1 MTSHKVLSLSSSRR
15 VRPFADQDSMSIFFF
30 FFMWNIW
37 FIDESCRFVTTFSF
51 TISLGMEWT
60 RMSRTRPEL
69 DQNSS
74 RTQAQPEQ
82 NPSKTR
88 AQLEHNSSRT
98 QAQLEQNS
106 SRTQAELKHNS
117 SRTWVELEQKSSR
130 TQAKTNMFQIFSL
143 DPCLTSF
150 FTTYEYSLTHELWKK
165 DQYRIE
171 LVSHSAESS
180 IALVNFVPS
189 HHMIYSFEAASVSSH
204 DELWKLARLTMCW
217 VGSRPSHMVFGL
229 YKKKYIQYYVYT

>member
-1 MTSHKVLSLSSSRR
+1 MGWHTFLHSWTFMHEELMTSHKVLSLSSSRR

-60 RMSRTRPEL
+60 WMSRTRPEL

-82 NPSKTR
+82 NPSKTL

-106 SRTQAELKHNS
+106 SRTQAQLEQNS
-117 SRTWVELEQKSSR
+117 SRTWAEVEQNSS
-130 TQAKTNMFQIFSL
+130 KNKYV
-143 DPCLTSF
+143 P
-150 FTTYEYSLTHELWKK
+150 
-165 DQYRIE
+165 
-171 LVSHSAESS
+171 
-180 IALVNFVPS
+180 NF
-189 HHMIYSFEAASVSSH
+189 
-204 DELWKLARLTMCW
+204 
-217 VGSRPSHMVFGL
+217 
-229 YKKKYIQYYVYT
+229 

>member
-1 MTSHKVLSLSSSRR
+1 MQLQESQTFCWSRFNEHLLLFLHVEHLVHWWIMQIR
-15 VRPFADQDSMSIFFF
+15 HHLFLHYIIRH
-30 FFMWNIW
+30 
-37 FIDESCRFVTTFSF
+37 
-51 TISLGMEWT
+51 GMNLNEQNST
-60 RMSRTRPEL
+60 RTRPEL
-69 DQNSS
+69 KQNSS
-74 RTQAQPEQ
+74 TTWAEPEQ
-82 NPSKTR
+82 NSSTTR
-88 AQLEHNSSRT
+88 AQLK
-98 QAQLEQNS
+98 QNS
-106 SRTQAELKHNS
+106 VTTR
-117 SRTWVELEQKSSR
+117 
-130 TQAKTNMFQIFSL
+130 AKTNMFQIFSL

-229 YKKKYIQYYVYT
+229 YKKKYIQYLGIAHDILEKWNFLSNTYYFNVYLW

>member
-30 FFMWNIW
+30 FMWNIW
-37 FIDESCRFVTTFSF
+37 FIDESCRFVTTSSF

-60 RMSRTRPEL
+60 RMSRTWAEL
-69 DQNSS
+69 DQNLTRTWAELKHNPS
-74 RTQAQPEQ
+74 RTQA
-82 NPSKTR
+82 K
-88 AQLEHNSSRT
+88 LEHNSST
-98 QAQLEQNS
+98 
-106 SRTQAELKHNS
+106 TQAELKHNS
-117 SRTWVELEQKSSR
+117 SKIQVELKHNSSRTRVELEQKSSR